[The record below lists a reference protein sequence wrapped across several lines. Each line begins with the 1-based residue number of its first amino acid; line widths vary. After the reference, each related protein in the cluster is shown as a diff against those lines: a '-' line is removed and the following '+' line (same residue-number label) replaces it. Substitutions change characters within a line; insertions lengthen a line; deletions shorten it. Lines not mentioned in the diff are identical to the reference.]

1 MNAFRF
7 PVASRVVLTLGVG
20 LFAAFAISVAC
31 HGQELPELT
40 EDEKSAIEKIVEP
53 VRMCNQLCGHSD
65 DIRGDV
71 HTPLFHH
78 VSDRPSVDSLF
89 QQLTSAFLTHAKA
102 E

>member
-1 MNAFRF
+1 
-7 PVASRVVLTLGVG
+7 
-20 LFAAFAISVAC
+20 
-31 HGQELPELT
+31 
-40 EDEKSAIEKIVEP
+40 
-53 VRMCNQLCGHSD
+53 CNQLCGHDD

-78 VSDRPSVDSLF
+78 ISDRPSVDSLF